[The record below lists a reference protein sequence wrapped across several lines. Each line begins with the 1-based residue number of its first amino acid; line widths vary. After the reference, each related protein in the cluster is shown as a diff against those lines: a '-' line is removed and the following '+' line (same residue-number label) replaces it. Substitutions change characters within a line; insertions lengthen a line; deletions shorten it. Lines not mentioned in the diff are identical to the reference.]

1 MNIAEIKIKVTNIFQ
16 SNLARDTLWML
27 FSKLFN
33 VVMQA
38 AYFIIVA
45 RLLGKENYGSFIV
58 ITAIASIVFP
68 FVLLGSEHLLVKNV
82 STNRETFSTYWGN
95 GLIVLITNGA
105 LFTIVLLLLFRGL
118 FPQNIQW
125 GTILLILIADLVC
138 LALLDLGFKSLMAT
152 NMVNKTAQLGIL
164 NTCSKLLAALSLA
177 VFFKNPSVTTWGYLY
192 FTSSVIMATITI
204 LLVNKMIGLPRPI
217 LSELKSNITQGLYFS
232 ISTSANNINA
242 NLDKSMLG
250 KLASVGAAGIYG
262 SAYRFIDVGSVP
274 LLALSGATYTRFFQ
288 HGASG
293 IKGSLNFA
301 KRLIPMLAVYAIAS
315 VIGYWLL
322 APFIPAIL
330 GEEYREAIEALLW
343 LSPLPAIATFQYLA
357 ADTLTGSGNQKA
369 RSVVQVGAAI
379 INIILN
385 IWLIPQFSWKGA
397 AYATLISD
405 SLRLICLWI
414 IVFLIY
420 RKETRRDL
428 IHG

>member
-1 MNIAEIKIKVTNIFQ
+1 MNLVEIKIKVANLFQ
-16 SNLARDTLWML
+16 SGLAKDTLWML
-27 FSKLFN
+27 CSKLFN

-45 RLLGKENYGSFIV
+45 RLLGKENYGSFIT
-58 ITAIASIVFP
+58 ITATASIVFP
-68 FVLLGSEHLLVKNV
+68 FVALGSEHLLVKNV

-95 GLIVLITNGA
+95 SLLILTTNGA
-105 LFTIVLLLLFRGL
+105 FCCIVLLLLSRLL
-118 FPQNIQW
+118 FAQDVPL
-125 GTILLILIADLVC
+125 GAILLILIADLIC

-164 NTCSKLLAALSLA
+164 STCSKLLAALILA
-177 VFFKNPSVTTWGYLY
+177 VFFTNPTVATWGYLY
-192 FTSSVIMATITI
+192 FASSAIMATITI
-204 LLVNKMIGLPRPI
+204 LLVNKMVGLPHPI

-250 KLASVGAAGIYG
+250 KLAGVGAAGIYG
-262 SAYRFIDVGSVP
+262 SAYRFIDVGNVP
-274 LLALSGATYTRFFQ
+274 LFALSGATYTRFFQ

-293 IKGSLNFA
+293 IRGSLNFA
-301 KRLIPMLAVYAIAS
+301 KRLLPILTLYAIAS
-315 VIGYWLL
+315 VVGYWLL
-322 APFIPAIL
+322 APYIPVIL
-330 GEEYREAIEALLW
+330 GEEYTEAVEALLW

-369 RSVVQVGAAI
+369 RSIVQVSAAI
-379 INIILN
+379 INVLLN

-405 SLRLICLWI
+405 SLRLLSLWV
-414 IVFLIY
+414 IVFVIY
-420 RKETRRDL
+420 QREIKRDYL
-428 IHG
+428 HG